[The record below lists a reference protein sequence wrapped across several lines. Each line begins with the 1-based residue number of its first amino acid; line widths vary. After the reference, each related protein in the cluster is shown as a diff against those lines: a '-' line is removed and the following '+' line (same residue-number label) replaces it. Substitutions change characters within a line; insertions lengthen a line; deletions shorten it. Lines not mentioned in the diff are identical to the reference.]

1 MGLETFNFIDSLNA
15 SNPVGATDPKS
26 QGDNHIRGIKSVL
39 LSTFPNLTGAVTLTQ
54 SQINDAAQVGAANDF
69 TAVNTFDANVTVK
82 GGNSLALQDST
93 NADSVTLS
101 HDGTDLNIAGVGT
114 TDINLTGI
122 TKLQAGTVDADFDAL
137 TATSYG
143 GISEANLVDKSA
155 SETISGA
162 TWDFQAITAV
172 SFGGI
177 ASGNLVDKSATET
190 IAGAWTFN
198 GNVTINGTLNSKDV
212 DQLAEEDT
220 ALSATNTDA
229 AQPGFKG
236 APRNAQNGNYT
247 LVLADAGKMIRKAS
261 GGAGETIT
269 IPANSS
275 VAFPIGTI
283 IRIVNDGGGDLSIGI
298 TTDTLEQYGTGN
310 TGTRTLADN
319 NVAIIEKVDTTLWK
333 ISGTFGLS

>member
-1 MGLETFNFIDSLNA
+1 MGLETGTYISDLNA

-26 QGDNHIRGIKSVL
+26 QGDDHIRLIKSTIL
-39 LSTFPNLTGAVTLTQ
+39 ATFPNVTGAMTKTHAEL
-54 SQINDAAQVGAANDF
+54 NDVAELSAD
-69 TAVNTFDANVTVK
+69 NTFSGTLNIFDGSVSVYS
-82 GGNSLALQDST
+82 GGVFRLYDTDESAWVSFQ
-93 NADSVTLS
+93 
-101 HDGTDLNIAGVGT
+101 HDGTDLDITGNSTTSIVLTGV
-114 TDINLTGI
+114 TDIA
-122 TKLQAGTVDADFDAL
+122 AGTVDADFDAI

-143 GISEANLVDKSA
+143 GITEANLVDKSA

-177 ASGNLVDKSATET
+177 ASANLVDKSASET
-190 IAGAWTFN
+190 ISGTWGFSAIT
-198 GNVTINGTLNSKDV
+198 VTTINSETAANIVYD
-212 DQLAEEDT
+212 DN
-220 ALSATNTDA
+220 ALSYTNTDA

-236 APRNAQNGNYT
+236 APLNTQNGNYT

-283 IRIVNDGGGDLSIGI
+283 IEIVNDGGGDLSIAI
-298 TTDTLEQYGTGN
+298 TTDTLEQYGTGS

-319 NVAIIEKVDTTLWK
+319 NKAIIEKVASTSWK